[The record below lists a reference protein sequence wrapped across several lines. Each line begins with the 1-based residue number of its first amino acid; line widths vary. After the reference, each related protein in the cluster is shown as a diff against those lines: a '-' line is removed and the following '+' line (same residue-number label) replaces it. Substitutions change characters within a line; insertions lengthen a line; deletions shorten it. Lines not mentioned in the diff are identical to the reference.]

1 MREVAVTTYKIKI
14 QKCSLNPFQVFSSA
28 TITYRRRRGLSNF
41 YLDYQKNG
49 DDAEND
55 SKNATGCAENDSKKK
70 HRCVCGSAPSAYL
83 LLGLLAGCERPRFLK
98 PRFER
103 ARGRKSL
110 ERDLPIRSEGMRRL
124 RMLGLVK

>member
-41 YLDYQKNG
+41 YLDYQKNR

-55 SKNATGCAENDSKKK
+55 SKNATECAENDSKKTPL
-70 HRCVCGSAPSAYL
+70 CVRQRSFRLSATRL
-83 LLGLLAGCERPRFLK
+83 T
-98 PRFER
+98 
-103 ARGRKSL
+103 GRL
-110 ERDLPIRSEGMRRL
+110 
-124 RMLGLVK
+124 